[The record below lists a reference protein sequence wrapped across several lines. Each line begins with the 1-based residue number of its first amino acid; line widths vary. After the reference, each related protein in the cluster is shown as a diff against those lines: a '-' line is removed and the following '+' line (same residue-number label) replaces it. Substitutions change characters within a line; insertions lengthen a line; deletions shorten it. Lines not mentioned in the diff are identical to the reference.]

1 MQVEVQASMQP
12 DLASAE
18 VASRL
23 EVAGACQELPSGEQL
38 ALDMSA
44 RLQRHE
50 QCCKSLLH
58 QGQVPTY
65 HISPAGPGDAML
77 RTYPFAFEPQPF
89 THYSSMPNTVSGY
102 FIRGLEYG
110 GGVTHGLL

>member
-1 MQVEVQASMQP
+1 MLCCKTHAACMQVEVQASMQP
-12 DLASAE
+12 QLASSE

-58 QGQVPTY
+58 QGQVITY
-65 HISPAGPGDAML
+65 PLLALDAMIDAHWPSGIL
-77 RTYPFAFEPQPF
+77 RHRPA
-89 THYSSMPNTVSGY
+89 
-102 FIRGLEYG
+102 
-110 GGVTHGLL
+110 

>member
-1 MQVEVQASMQP
+1 MQP
-12 DLASAE
+12 QLASAK

-58 QGQVPTY
+58 QGQVP
-65 HISPAGPGDAML
+65 
-77 RTYPFAFEPQPF
+77 
-89 THYSSMPNTVSGY
+89 V
-102 FIRGLEYG
+102 
-110 GGVTHGLL
+110 

>member
-12 DLASAE
+12 QLASAE

-50 QCCKSLLH
+50 RCCKTLLH
-58 QGQVPTY
+58 QGQVPTCDLLPWKY
-65 HISPAGPGDAML
+65 DAAL
-77 RTYPFAFEPQPF
+77 PPL
-89 THYSSMPNTVSGY
+89 
-102 FIRGLEYG
+102 GLWATDAQRH
-110 GGVTHGLL
+110 V

>member
-1 MQVEVQASMQP
+1 MLASHEACMQVEVQASMQP
-12 DLASAE
+12 QLASAE

-58 QGQVPTY
+58 QGQVRTHHVLALNVILQHPNHVAPLTIRPTGAQETTDACEC
-65 HISPAGPGDAML
+65 PNLCQAGQL
-77 RTYPFAFEPQPF
+77 
-89 THYSSMPNTVSGY
+89 
-102 FIRGLEYG
+102 
-110 GGVTHGLL
+110 